1 MTEISGVIK
10 KISLSTEYP
19 ASVFMQQVDHVI
31 LMDLPFSDNILFNY
45 HTKRQEIIN
54 YAIQVSNK
62 ASSHYFFDSGSDTSI
77 YLLYDFKN
85 LDQWNSVINND
96 LMTNYQV
103 VKQQIYEKL
112 GWIDHG
118 FKIIEDYTLID
129 PVAFKESLINGAA
142 GAEIIWNS
150 IT

>member
-1 MTEISGVIK
+1 MTEIVGVIK
-10 KISLSTEYP
+10 KISLNTEYP
-19 ASVFMQQVDHVI
+19 ASVFMQQIDYVM
-31 LMDLPFSDNILFNY
+31 LMDLPFSDNILIDY
-45 HTKRQEIIN
+45 HKKRQEIIS
-54 YAIQVSNK
+54 YAIEVSNS
-62 ASSHYFFDSGSDTSI
+62 AASHYFFDAGSDTSI

-96 LMTNYQV
+96 LMTDYQV
-103 VKQQIYEKL
+103 VKQQVYEKL

-118 FKIIEDYTLID
+118 FKIIEDYALID
-129 PVAFKESLINGAA
+129 PTAFKESQINGRA